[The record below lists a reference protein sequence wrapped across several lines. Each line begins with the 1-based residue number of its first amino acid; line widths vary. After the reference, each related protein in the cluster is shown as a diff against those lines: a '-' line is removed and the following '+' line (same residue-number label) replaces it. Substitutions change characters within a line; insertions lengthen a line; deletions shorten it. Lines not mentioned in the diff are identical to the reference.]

1 MLRWPLRTRRT
12 ITITSAMDHIQPYLD
27 YFSHNPTW
35 AIVIVFLIAFGEA
48 LLIIGLFV
56 PSTAVLVG
64 AGILVGAGHL
74 PFWPVF
80 LATALGAI
88 AGDQIS
94 FWAGR
99 FFGQRLKALW
109 PLNRFP
115 QLVERGEGFVKSHGG
130 KSIALGRFVPGVKAV
145 VPGIVGMLGMSQLYF
160 LSVNV
165 SSGLVWAALHL
176 VPGLLIG
183 QGLALAGE
191 LSGRLAFVLLE
202 VLVLLAIAG
211 WVIRL
216 LAAGLSPYVD
226 HVLER
231 IAKWAKSKKGRSMH
245 RFGRAIAPENPRS
258 LLIVFFTAVLIL
270 GIFALILLMSG
281 VVSRNAFP
289 AGDLSVFNLMREIR
303 NAPADEFMIP
313 ITMLGDW
320 FVLQAVFAAIVGWLL
335 WHRAW
340 RAAIASSATF
350 IVAALANGWM
360 NEAIHRLRPINHFVG
375 PELYSF
381 PSSHATL
388 SATTFGILAVL
399 ASHAMSRWSRSLVY
413 AVCGLAVTMISY
425 TRVYLGVHWLSDVVG
440 GILIGIVLVA
450 AFGVTIE
457 AIPPRRIRP
466 LGLLVVAFSAFV
478 VAGSYH
484 VTKGIDQ
491 AEVALAPPDKYFTI
505 DAAQWQAE
513 EWKKLPVR
521 RIDLA
526 GKPEEPFSFQWAGT
540 LVSLQNQ
547 LTTRQWSFSQKW
559 TWRDIFAYL
568 DPNAKLASV
577 APRPALHQGLKAK
590 LTMIHDISNVPD
602 QRLVLRAFKTD
613 AIMDS
618 ASGKM
623 PIFLVSLTQESLRKA
638 MHTYAVPTLVPAPD
652 DAAKQVEQDLVATPG
667 ATFVSQQRPDDGGQV
682 VLITAPPG

>member
-1 MLRWPLRTRRT
+1 
-12 ITITSAMDHIQPYLD
+12 MDHIQPYLD
-27 YFSHNPTW
+27 YLSQHPTW
-35 AIVIVFLIAFGEA
+35 AIAIVFLIAFGEA

-80 LATALGAI
+80 LATAIGAI

-94 FWAGR
+94 YWAGR

-145 VPGIVGMLGMSQLYF
+145 IPGIVGMLGMSQLYF

-202 VLVLLAIAG
+202 ILVLLAIAG

-216 LAAGLSPYVD
+216 LAAVLSPYLD

-231 IAKWAKSKKGRSMH
+231 IANWAKAKKGRSMH

-258 LLIVFFTAVLIL
+258 LLIVFFIAVLVL
-270 GIFALILLMSG
+270 GIFALAILMSG

-320 FVLQAVFAAIVGWLL
+320 FVLQAMIAAIVAWLI

-350 IVAALANGWM
+350 VFAALANGWM
-360 NEAIHRLRPINHFVG
+360 NDAIHRLRPINHFVG

-381 PSSHATL
+381 PSIHATMA
-388 SATTFGILAVL
+388 ATTFGILAVL
-399 ASHAMSRWSRSLVY
+399 ASHAMSRWSRSLIY
-413 AVCGLAVTMISY
+413 AVCGLAAIMISY
-425 TRVYLGVHWLSDVVG
+425 TRVYLGVHWISDVLG
-440 GILIGIVLVA
+440 GMLIGMILVA
-450 AFGVTIE
+450 AFGVAIE

-466 LGLLVVAFSAFV
+466 LGLLVVAFCAFV
-478 VAGSYH
+478 AAGTYH
-484 VTKGIDQ
+484 IAVGLDR
-491 AEVALAPPDKYFTI
+491 AEVALAPPEKYYTI
-505 DAAQWQAE
+505 NAAQWQAS
-513 EWKKLPVR
+513 EWQKLPIR

-540 LVSLQNQ
+540 LESLQSQ
-547 LTTRQWSFSQKW
+547 LTTRQWIFSNKW

-568 DPNAKLASV
+568 DPNAKLSTV

-590 LTMIHDISNVPD
+590 LTMIQDIPD
-602 QRLVLRAFKTD
+602 APDRRLVLRAFKTD
-613 AIMDS
+613 AILDTTT
-618 ASGKM
+618 GKM

-638 MHTYAVPTLVPAPD
+638 MHTYAVPVLVPAPEAD
-652 DAAKQVEQDLVATPG
+652 VKQIRQDLAATPN
-667 ATFVSQQRPDDGGQV
+667 AASVIEHRPNEGGEV
-682 VLITAPPG
+682 TLITAP